1 MDIFV
6 GSLSFKLKE
15 SELREAFEKFGK
27 VSSAKIIIDKIT
39 RQSKGFGFV
48 EMPDESEAKLA
59 ISELNGAEMYGRP
72 LVVNES
78 QKKEARG
85 DAGAPRGEFKREGF
99 NRPRPAGG
107 EGSSAGND
115 RSSNAGSDRSSN
127 AETDRSSNTY
137 RSDRSSST
145 DGGSSSGAGFGG
157 GYGSDK
163 SSNSGSSDRYRG
175 NNDRGYSS
183 DKGGYGGDRGGFG
196 GRSRSEDRF
205 GKGGESKKGGGG
217 SKNYIR
223 SRDED
228 DDDGW

>member
-48 EMPDESEAKLA
+48 EMPDEGEAKLA

-78 QKKEARG
+78 QKKEARS
-85 DAGAPRGEFKREGF
+85 DAGAPRGEFRREGF
-99 NRPRPAGG
+99 NRPRPASG
-107 EGSSAGND
+107 EGSSSTG
-115 RSSNAGSDRSSN
+115 
-127 AETDRSSNTY
+127 TDRSSSNTGA
-137 RSDRSSST
+137 DRSSST
-145 DGGSSSGAGFGG
+145 GSGSSSGAGFGG
-157 GYGSDK
+157 GGFGGNEK
-163 SSNSGSSDRYRG
+163 SSTPGSSDRYKG
-175 NNDRGYSS
+175 SSDRGYSS
-183 DKGGYGGDRGGFG
+183 GDKGGHGSDKGGFG
-196 GRSRSEDRF
+196 GKPRSDDRF
-205 GKGGESKKGGGG
+205 GKGDSKKGGGG

-223 SRDED
+223 SLED
-228 DDDGW
+228 DDDDW